1 MEAAP
6 GCKFRC
12 TRVAGRGRYAGRVH
26 EPFRHRMRVRWSEC
40 DLQGVVFYANYLGY
54 FDIAMTELWREV
66 VIPHG
71 GTMDAGGDMVVAEA
85 RITYRASARFDD
97 QIDLVAQVVRLGTTS
112 MTTAL
117 RIERAPDGALLV
129 EGELHHVFVDP
140 ESLRKREV
148 PPAVRDALQ
157 PAAGANVAE
166 DATPEA

>member
-1 MEAAP
+1 MEVPP

-12 TRVAGRGRYAGRVH
+12 SGIAGRGEYAGRVH

-40 DLQGVVFYANYLGY
+40 DLQGVVFYAHYLGY

-71 GTMDAGGDMVVAEA
+71 EMMETGADMVVAEA
-85 RITYRASARFDD
+85 RISYRASARFDD
-97 QIDLVAQVVRLGTTS
+97 EIELVAQVTSLGTTS

-117 RIERAPDGALLV
+117 RIERAPDAELLV

-140 ESLRKREV
+140 QTLQKREI
-148 PPAVRDALQ
+148 PAAVREVLAT
-157 PAAGANVAE
+157 GAPEDVAQ
-166 DATPEA
+166 EA

>member
-1 MEAAP
+1 
-6 GCKFRC
+6 
-12 TRVAGRGRYAGRVH
+12 
-26 EPFRHRMRVRWSEC
+26 MRVRWSEC
-40 DLQGVVFYANYLGY
+40 DLQGVVFYAHYLAY

-71 GTMDAGGDMVVAEA
+71 ETIDTGGDMVVAEA

-97 QIDLVAQVVRLGTTS
+97 EIDLVAQVVRLGTTS

-140 ESLRKREV
+140 ETLRKREV
-148 PPAVRDALQ
+148 PTEVRQALGPAVADGVPQ
-157 PAAGANVAE
+157 
-166 DATPEA
+166 EA